1 MEQSKQQ
8 VKKKAKGITLRLIVV
23 AAVFLI
29 TLFTFWIIA
38 GEIVLEHESNFDNF
52 IFRQLAKIVSP
63 ATTKL
68 MLLFTFF
75 GSSTFLLPGYILLT
89 LYYFFFRR
97 NSSLTLNVVTIG
109 LSSTGLLFLFK
120 DIFKRQRPLDP
131 LVHSV
136 AGFSFPSGHS
146 FSAFTFFGLLT
157 YIIWKTDLSN
167 LSKWILSIL
176 FILFAAFIALSRVYL
191 HVHYAS
197 DVIAGFCLSTIWLII
212 SLWLLDK
219 IDRRYFKKVS

>member
-1 MEQSKQQ
+1 MIEQSPQQ
-8 VKKKAKGITLRLIVV
+8 VKKKAKGITLRLVVV

-29 TLFTFWIIA
+29 TLFTFWVIA
-38 GEIVLEHESNFDNF
+38 GEIVLEHESNFDSF
-52 IFRQLAKIVSP
+52 IFGKLAKIISP
-63 ATTKL
+63 ATTKV

-75 GSSTFLLPGYILLT
+75 GSSAFLLPGYILLS

-136 AGFSFPSGHS
+136 SGFSFPSGHS

-157 YIIWKTDLSN
+157 YIIWKTDIENIWKWLLSV
-167 LSKWILSIL
+167 L
-176 FILFAAFIALSRVYL
+176 FISLAALIATSRVYL

-212 SLWLLDK
+212 SLWVMGK
-219 IDRRYFKKVS
+219 IDIRYFKKK